1 MVLKIS
7 TISKSTGY
15 WIVPSIFIYFTRFAS
30 KNFRAARDD
39 SMEIEQ
45 YSRAASARKEK
56 IVDFFVCLHGAGPI
70 CKQIKAVEWGGQTN
84 KKRRSA

>member
-30 KNFRAARDD
+30 KNFRAALDD
-39 SMEIEQ
+39 RLKIER
-45 YSRAASARKEK
+45 YSSATSARKEK
-56 IVDFFVCLHGAGPI
+56 IVDFFLFAR
-70 CKQIKAVEWGGQTN
+70 GGTDM
-84 KKRRSA
+84 

>member
-15 WIVPSIFIYFTRFAS
+15 WIVPSLFIYFTWFAS
-30 KNFRAARDD
+30 ENFRAARDD
-39 SMEIEQ
+39 SLEIEQ

-56 IVDFFVCLHGAGPI
+56 IVDFLFAL
-70 CKQIKAVEWGGQTN
+70 GGIDMSVSLLSPAS
-84 KKRRSA
+84 SATFIYTKS

>member
-39 SMEIEQ
+39 RLKIEQ
-45 YSRAASARKEK
+45 YSSAASARKEK
-56 IVDFFVCLHGAGPI
+56 IVDFFLFAR
-70 CKQIKAVEWGGQTN
+70 GGTDM
-84 KKRRSA
+84 